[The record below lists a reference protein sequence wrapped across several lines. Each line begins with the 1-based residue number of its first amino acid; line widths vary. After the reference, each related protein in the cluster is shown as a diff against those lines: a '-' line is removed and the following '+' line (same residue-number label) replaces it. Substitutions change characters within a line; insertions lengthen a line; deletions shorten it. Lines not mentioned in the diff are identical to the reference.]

1 MFGMTLNAS
10 FLLSFTGVCVWCVC
24 MWKPKIVVGCLRQG
38 LSLASHFALKISGIC
53 PLRDY
58 TPTQLPHGCQRSK
71 LRQVFYPSS
80 HSYALGRYFSR
91 GGPTVFK
98 MYLRSHF
105 IYSEHTNEVIYE
117 TQSVADVGLEPRL
130 DSLQPVFFSL
140 APGEFLAHRNFL
152 LSRRLSFSL
161 ITSLSLPLSLHVC
174 VHMCNVHAYVGAYA
188 CVCMYESQ
196 DKPAYHSSEAMST
209 LFLSQGLS

>member
-1 MFGMTLNAS
+1 
-10 FLLSFTGVCVWCVC
+10 
-24 MWKPKIVVGCLRQG
+24 
-38 LSLASHFALKISGIC
+38 
-53 PLRDY
+53 
-58 TPTQLPHGCQRSK
+58 
-71 LRQVFYPSS
+71 
-80 HSYALGRYFSR
+80 
-91 GGPTVFK
+91 

-152 LSRRLSFSL
+152 LSRRLSFSM
-161 ITSLSLPLSLHVC
+161 IKSLSLPLSLHVC